1 MSKKIVFD
9 EKQMAQVEAL
19 ASVLTLEQM
28 SDYFGIARNTFRA
41 VCERQPEVLEHY
53 KKGKARAIGNVAK
66 NLLTIANEGNLT
78 AIIFYLKTQAG
89 WREQA
94 EEIEEKTAP
103 KPTQIVI
110 NVQDGR
116 KNAEPEHTT
125 SQISEHAP

>member
-1 MSKKIVFD
+1 MSKKIVFN

-116 KNAEPEHTT
+116 KNADPEHTT
-125 SQISEHAP
+125 S

>member
-9 EKQMAQVEAL
+9 KKQMAQVEAL

-28 SDYFGIARNTFRA
+28 SDYFGIARNTFKA

-66 NLLTIANEGNLT
+66 NLLTLANDGNLT

-89 WREQA
+89 WREQ
-94 EEIEEKTAP
+94 EDTEISK
-103 KPTQIVI
+103 
-110 NVQDGR
+110 VQAQPVKVVVDVVDGR
-116 KNAEPEHTT
+116 KNADTEQEA
-125 SQISEHAP
+125 S

>member
-9 EKQMAQVEAL
+9 KKQMAQVEAL

-28 SDYFGIARNTFRA
+28 SDYFGIARNTFKA

-66 NLLTIANEGNLT
+66 NLLTLANDGNLT

-89 WREQA
+89 WREQ
-94 EEIEEKTAP
+94 EDTEIGK
-103 KPTQIVI
+103 
-110 NVQDGR
+110 VQAQPIQVVVDVVDGR
-116 KNAEPEHTT
+116 KNADTEQET
-125 SQISEHAP
+125 S

>member
-89 WREQA
+89 WSEQA

-125 SQISEHAP
+125 S

>member
-116 KNAEPEHTT
+116 KNADPEHTT
-125 SQISEHAP
+125 S

>member
-28 SDYFGIARNTFRA
+28 PDYFGIARNTFRA

-125 SQISEHAP
+125 S

>member
-1 MSKKIVFD
+1 MYKKIVFD

-125 SQISEHAP
+125 S

>member
-1 MSKKIVFD
+1 MSKKIVFN

-28 SDYFGIARNTFRA
+28 SDYFGIARNTFKA

-116 KNAEPEHTT
+116 KNAEPEHSTG
-125 SQISEHAP
+125 

>member
-125 SQISEHAP
+125 S

>member
-9 EKQMAQVEAL
+9 DRQMAQVEAL

-28 SDYFGIARNTFRA
+28 SDYFGIARNTFKA

-53 KKGKARAIGNVAK
+53 KKGKAKAISNVAK

-125 SQISEHAP
+125 S

>member
-9 EKQMAQVEAL
+9 DRQMAQVEAL

-28 SDYFGIARNTFRA
+28 SDYFGIARNTFKA
-41 VCERQPEVLEHY
+41 VYERQPEVLEHY
-53 KKGKARAIGNVAK
+53 KKGKAKAIGSVAK

-116 KNAEPEHTT
+116 KNAKPEHTT
-125 SQISEHAP
+125 S

>member
-28 SDYFGIARNTFRA
+28 SDYFGIARNTFNA

-53 KKGKARAIGNVAK
+53 KKGKAKAIGNVAK
-66 NLLTIANEGNLT
+66 NLLTIANKGNLT

-116 KNAEPEHTT
+116 KNASPEHST
-125 SQISEHAP
+125 S

>member
-94 EEIEEKTAP
+94 EEIEEKTAL

-116 KNAEPEHTT
+116 KNADPEHTT
-125 SQISEHAP
+125 S

>member
-1 MSKKIVFD
+1 
-9 EKQMAQVEAL
+9 MAQVEAL

-125 SQISEHAP
+125 S

>member
-41 VCERQPEVLEHY
+41 VCERQLEVLEHY

-125 SQISEHAP
+125 S

>member
-116 KNAEPEHTT
+116 KNAEPEHST
-125 SQISEHAP
+125 S